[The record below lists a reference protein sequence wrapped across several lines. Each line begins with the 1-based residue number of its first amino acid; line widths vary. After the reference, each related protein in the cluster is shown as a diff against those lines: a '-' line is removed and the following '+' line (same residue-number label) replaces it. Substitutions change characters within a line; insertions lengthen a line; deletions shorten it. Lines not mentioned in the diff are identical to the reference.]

1 MVKRNEC
8 PNCQFSLVDAATG
21 TCKVC
26 DFIQAKQRSR
36 PCSSCSKTNCHYFCD
51 TCGTGYHRRCA
62 EKNKVRVTPLDD
74 DNEVSVVCPSCE
86 KDDSGAEVKCGGCR
100 KEFSNEEAGLQVG
113 QLVLVE
119 FDMVLYN
126 AVVIEV
132 NEVETS
138 VKIHFVKWSKSFDGW
153 YKMDDERVNE
163 SLACDGC
170 NRWFHIDCLPEV
182 KSTGRYKAASYVCES
197 CFKEAKAHRT
207 NGKASKSNMTS
218 VDHPKPTKDAT
229 SRTRSS
235 RKVISEDE
243 SNCDDE
249 DENGDVDDE
258 SAIVLSPSALVQ
270 LPDLP
275 KRKVGRPSH
284 KQLEAERQALAK
296 RKALLKTLKEP
307 SSPLATPATAETD
320 KKDKKDE
327 QVPIS
332 STVVELAPSSTIG
345 KIAKSPRLRGAATSK
360 TAPTPPPPAMLLEKP
375 TASTPQTRLPSSP
388 KRKAMADRSTTRPT
402 TTTSSPSKRTS
413 TANSSRKSKPS
424 SKPKRTPI
432 AAPAKSPS
440 PIATDDD
447 SDGSNDCSDHS
458 ISSGESDQDELTEVQ
473 QKASRQDKQ
482 PPNKKLKV
490 VKDEPRQPEAT
501 STAPLIPPAAQASPS
516 THQPVP
522 PTTSAL
528 EASRQTHVNH
538 NAYLPRMSV
547 GRKAALPCASS
558 SIGNSKLILLST
570 LLNSPRYD
578 RANQENYPPLFHLQG
593 RNRLDILQDVAN
605 QSITSTVPP
614 PPSSPPPPLPPG
626 PGPPVCVA
634 PVTASSETGL
644 EHDMHFYLREEMY
657 RLVCELEEGGK
668 MPRDTATL
676 LRAWTHPSAPR
687 FQDMRFVYLVNK
699 HMSRDHLA
707 HRLGELTR
715 KQTAQVPHHHPQQH
729 QPPPPLPQQQHHPPP
744 LPPQT
749 HHQLQPPPPP
759 PTPHN
764 HFQPKQLNCLAN
776 HPVGATPTAPLD
788 SYSVV

>member
-235 RKVISEDE
+235 RKVVSEDE

-249 DENGDVDDE
+249 YENGDVDDE

-327 QVPIS
+327 Q
-332 STVVELAPSSTIG
+332 
-345 KIAKSPRLRGAATSK
+345 
-360 TAPTPPPPAMLLEKP
+360 
-375 TASTPQTRLPSSP
+375 
-388 KRKAMADRSTTRPT
+388 
-402 TTTSSPSKRTS
+402 
-413 TANSSRKSKPS
+413 
-424 SKPKRTPI
+424 RTPI

-501 STAPLIPPAAQASPS
+501 SSAPLIPPAAQASPS

-729 QPPPPLPQQQHHPPP
+729 QPPPPLPPQQHHPPP